1 MADPVS
7 ARLALAQGE
16 GLALPPGRLAALRPR
31 AGADLRVLPG
41 EVHVIQGF
49 KPDHDAFAA
58 RGFETGVAPEG
69 RYAAALVCL
78 PRAKGEARALV
89 ARAAGL
95 VPEGAPI
102 VVDGAKTDG
111 ADSLLRECRR
121 ALGAAGGEVAGVVSK
136 AHGKAFWFA
145 SPGADAFAGWDEAPE
160 APHATA
166 HAAFS
171 AGAVDRGSRL
181 LAEALPARLPGRVAD
196 LGAGWGHLAAAAL
209 AREGVEE
216 CHLIEAEWD
225 ALQAA
230 RANVADPRA
239 RFHWADA
246 TAFAPEAPF
255 DVVIANPPFHRGR
268 AADPEIGRA
277 FLRAA
282 ARMLTPRGTLWCV
295 ANRHL
300 PYERTL
306 SEVFAETRE
315 VAAGPTGAGGRSAD
329 PGPAAAGGPSADS
342 DPAAAGDPAVAG
354 RPAAAGDPAYKVL
367 TATRPLDASPA
378 AARGRRRRRVA

>member
-1 MADPVS
+1 MPDPVS
-7 ARLALAQGE
+7 TRLALALDA
-16 GLALPPGRLAALRPR
+16 GLALPAGRIAALRPR
-31 AGADLRVLPG
+31 AGADLRALSG

-49 KPDHDAFAA
+49 RPDHDAFAA
-58 RGFETGVAPEG
+58 QGFETGVAPEG
-69 RYAAALVCL
+69 DYAAALVCL
-78 PRAKGEARALV
+78 PRAKGEARALI

-121 ALGAAGGEVAGVVSK
+121 ALGAVGAQVTGVVSK
-136 AHGKAFWFA
+136 AHGKAFWFP
-145 SPGADAFAGWDEAPE
+145 SRDAFGAWAEAPA

-171 AGAVDRGSRL
+171 ARAVDRGSAL
-181 LAEALPARLPGRVAD
+181 LAEALPRRLPGRVAD
-196 LGAGWGHLAAAAL
+196 LGAGWGHLAARAL
-209 AREGVEE
+209 GREGVQE

-230 RANVADPRA
+230 RLNVADPRA

-246 TAFAPEAPF
+246 TAFEPEAPF
-255 DVVIANPPFHRGR
+255 DLVLANPPFHRGR
-268 AADPEIGRA
+268 DADPEIGRA

-282 ARMLTPRGTLWCV
+282 ARMLAPRGALWCV

-306 SEVFAETRE
+306 AEAFAETRE
-315 VAAGPTGAGGRSAD
+315 V
-329 PGPAAAGGPSADS
+329 
-342 DPAAAGDPAVAG
+342 
-354 RPAAAGDPAYKVL
+354 AGDPAYKVL
-367 TATRPLDASPA
+367 TAARPLDATKGAS
-378 AARGRRRRRVA
+378 RTRRRRAA